1 MNLIN
6 QNNIFIL
13 LKRISVFIAFII
25 ISMNASA
32 MYADVNSFG
41 EENSWFRIHNV
52 GKKTAEVE
60 ILFYDE
66 SGKMIAEDGCNI
78 TSQCKN
84 IGPEKSRT
92 FFQQSKEG
100 LEIGFRG
107 SAFVTST
114 QPFVTLM
121 GRDAFKND
129 KFQIAG
135 DTLRLL
141 PNGPNQ
147 ILPIVISD
155 TDFTSRISIQNLNKE
170 NAGCMELLIYSING
184 LIETNNFLPINSGLC
199 PNGGISIMPRS
210 SITIDEKFFSKFE
223 NFDGFG
229 IIYARTSAEGFLAE
243 NQSYMATIET
253 RENFGT
259 GLTQYRS
266 IDFEETSTDIVLPVA
281 DKNSFEQGRYWDVKF
296 RIVNKDVSST
306 NKINFLFQG
315 VDDENNY
322 YEFEHSLTITEML
335 TCDLRLWNQS
345 DCIPNDIP
353 FIDSFR
359 GTVRIKGEKEIAVV
373 AQLFSS
379 NNLIGDYRG
388 FSAEEASRQIFMPVL
403 NKGYGPFGG
412 SQGWNSSFRLFTFD
426 GQSSTIKQFYFS
438 NKQGNIDAPSQLI
451 NREKSFIQSN
461 NSLLPNKWV
470 GSGYIVADKPVVA
483 VVYLMNE
490 NFKGDNLIMYNSVSL
505 E

>member
-52 GKKTAEVE
+52 GRKTAEVE

-155 TDFTSRISIQNLNKE
+155 TYFTSRRSIQNLNKE
-170 NAGCMELLIYSING
+170 NAGCMDLFIYSING
-184 LIETNNFLPINSGLC
+184 LPVVVEPH
-199 PNGGISIMPRS
+199 
-210 SITIDEKFFSKFE
+210 
-223 NFDGFG
+223 
-229 IIYARTSAEGFLAE
+229 
-243 NQSYMATIET
+243 
-253 RENFGT
+253 
-259 GLTQYRS
+259 
-266 IDFEETSTDIVLPVA
+266 VA
-281 DKNSFEQGRYWDVKF
+281 D
-296 RIVNKDVSST
+296 
-306 NKINFLFQG
+306 
-315 VDDENNY
+315 
-322 YEFEHSLTITEML
+322 
-335 TCDLRLWNQS
+335 
-345 DCIPNDIP
+345 
-353 FIDSFR
+353 
-359 GTVRIKGEKEIAVV
+359 
-373 AQLFSS
+373 
-379 NNLIGDYRG
+379 
-388 FSAEEASRQIFMPVL
+388 
-403 NKGYGPFGG
+403 
-412 SQGWNSSFRLFTFD
+412 
-426 GQSSTIKQFYFS
+426 
-438 NKQGNIDAPSQLI
+438 
-451 NREKSFIQSN
+451 
-461 NSLLPNKWV
+461 
-470 GSGYIVADKPVVA
+470 
-483 VVYLMNE
+483 
-490 NFKGDNLIMYNSVSL
+490 
-505 E
+505 